1 MYCEFLEQKLV
12 SERKTSAT
20 TRALERTTNE
30 QAAKDRFVHLQKLVE
45 LYK

>member
-1 MYCEFLEQKLV
+1 MNNETRYSAFTRKFP
-12 SERKTSAT
+12 ERAKVLFD
-20 TRALERTTNE
+20 RNE